1 MKLPLR
7 FLGGA
12 TCASCILILPR
23 IVYGQTCYYPNGDI
37 STSDYPCSSDV
48 DGLCCP
54 LNWQCLSN
62 GLCYLENEQYYGRYT
77 CTDRTWSATGCPEIC
92 TDGWH
97 FQHRVAGIHSIYTL
111 TSLQEILMPETRPS
125 SNVQIMV
132 ETGVAIIIGTH
143 LMSVATTPMTSLHC
157 QRELLWHR

>member
-7 FLGGA
+7 FFCGA
-12 TCASCILILPR
+12 LCASCCILILPR
-23 IVYGQTCYYPNGDI
+23 IVYAQTCYYPNGDI

-62 GLCYLENEQYYGRYT
+62 GLCYLDNEQYYGRYT
-77 CTDRTWSATGCPEIC
+77 CTDRTWSAIGCPEIC
-92 TDGWH
+92 TDGRQL
-97 FQHRVAGIHSIYTL
+97 QHRVVGNYAL
-111 TSLQEILMPETRPS
+111 TNLQEILMPEIRLS

-143 LMSVATTPMTSLHC
+143 RISVATPPMTSSHC
-157 QRELLWHR
+157 QREFLWHR